1 MHKGKLSWIANS
13 WCQLVLR
20 RPKIM
25 SSHCSNCIYSVYAYD
40 LVISPVA
47 WEDRGRWKCEV
58 DLGSMNGLKTSAI
71 GDLEIEMPLTSVDLE
86 TTDFSGSI
94 LVDKDDDVQIKC
106 STSATYP
113 APNGIEILIGSAKLS
128 NIQIQEQ
135 RSGSL
140 TKLTAIGKLN
150 NVPVDYQNQRV
161 TCSSSWTGTMDTAEF
176 KDIASLTVFHAPES
190 LSISASTVKYGQL
203 LVATC
208 NER

>member
-1 MHKGKLSWIANS
+1 MKGKLSWTANS
-13 WCQLVLR
+13 WCQLVLK

-25 SSHCSNCIYSVYAYD
+25 TSLFSNCIYSVYAYD

-71 GDLEIEMPLTSVDLE
+71 GDLEVEMPLTSVDLE

-113 APNGIEILIGSAKLS
+113 PPNGIEILIGSAKLS

-150 NVPVDYQNQRV
+150 NVPVDYQNQRI

-190 LSISASTVKYGQL
+190 LLISASTVKYGQL